1 MQMPNSEFI
10 EDGGIYEAA
19 KDLNKK
25 IWAELE
31 SLAFSEAVNDAL
43 ADMYWQGWND
53 AKADSL

>member
-1 MQMPNSEFI
+1 MPNSEFI